1 MNESISESYINPIT
15 TVTGS
20 NYTME
25 NNSMFCKVVRYNQ
38 LTTFVKYV
46 LGSAYFS
53 VSLKKALCSSKL

>member
-1 MNESISESYINPIT
+1 ML
-15 TVTGS
+15 
-20 NYTME
+20 
-25 NNSMFCKVVRYNQ
+25 CKVVRYNQ